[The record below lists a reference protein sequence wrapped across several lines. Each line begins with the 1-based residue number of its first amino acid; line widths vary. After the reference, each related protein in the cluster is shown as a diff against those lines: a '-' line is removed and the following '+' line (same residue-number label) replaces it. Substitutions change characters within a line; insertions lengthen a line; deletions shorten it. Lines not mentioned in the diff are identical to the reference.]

1 MWLVRFSLRH
11 HRAMLLNTTLASTD
25 MLDMAMLTIAASVN
39 EMSRTENAL
48 DNAQAMPIVEA
59 AKESVYATENVV
71 CPVSGGV
78 CYKA

>member
-1 MWLVRFSLRH
+1 
-11 HRAMLLNTTLASTD
+11 

-48 DNAQAMPIVEA
+48 DNAQAIPIVEA
-59 AKESVYATENVV
+59 AKESVCVTENVV

-78 CYKA
+78 CYEA